1 MAVPEIQHGEI
12 QNGEITDERAG
23 WDGIQRGYAPTFSAI
38 NEANKQIEKEQE
50 DSNLLKLAVND
61 QWLIAGGKRMYERRN
76 QFTYD
81 PNFSIDDARFNE
93 LRRAYGFRN
102 ADNLRN
108 TVHSEDELKARESFI
123 QEDLDRQQK
132 IASYGFEGTAA
143 QIGAAL
149 FDPVGWGL
157 AVVSDGAGAA
167 LKLEGVA
174 RIASNMAI
182 SGLSN
187 AAMEGVMYAGDTQRQ
202 ADSLFYAAGMGA
214 VMGGFIPRRAAANPR
229 KAAVVEAADE
239 FDSAVSR
246 DVDEAVS
253 MDVHKAAHEVSEE
266 DAMVSRHMQD
276 LHRKA
281 EAAPRGNKKARI
293 RKQYSQVSKRLE
305 ELKQAKIS
313 DRAARVAKIGAPRN
327 KEEADA
333 LAEIKRS
340 VDESYDDDIAELV
353 AEQSRLKEANDLA
366 ENSSSNISAK
376 LAFEQMSRQEKLDHI
391 RSLREEGGSLEE
403 AQKAVEPEVSRDA
416 EKEAYVNE
424 PDRKPQTDASTEAE
438 TASTESAEATE
449 PTEPPEAFD
458 LTGRKAE
465 VVKELAD
472 EGAAAPKVIAS
483 RNPTIRK
490 FQSAYSSLA
499 TSKNKA
505 VRGLAN
511 RLLENPQGN
520 AFADKTASI
529 LSYYFGNV
537 MRSAGRNRYNDGF
550 SSYMRANRISW
561 VKAIVDK
568 NVTRDF
574 NRKVYTA
581 IVDGEDNFE
590 DGIITAANGVRDQM
604 EAALKL
610 RKQAG
615 EAGFENVDPSPDYLP
630 TIFDS
635 TKMTKAVASHGREAV
650 ERLLAKGYMEGRY
663 PLSER
668 VAEKLA
674 KMQYAR
680 TMDSTLTG
688 RGVFESVVSDGE
700 RKMFLDQ
707 LKEAGI
713 DDDVIKD
720 FVEAKELRRMVD
732 SQSNRSKFSLGINKS
747 AEINGISVKDVLNTD
762 VPELVENYIKE
773 AAAGAAMARK
783 GFLTKNQVLDAI
795 DGAERYGRNQGQ
807 TAAEA
812 SDDADMLRQS
822 VDLIYGHS
830 LDANPSEGKVLAARR
845 LRDFTSNVRL
855 GNLGFAQIPEAGRLL
870 SNLGVGTTLESIPS
884 ISWLRRRGAREGSS
898 AGGVLREPELREIE
912 ELLGYVGE
920 DNWLH
925 GWSVRNEEFGEN
937 PSIIDSIGGIYD
949 RAMAAG
955 ARANSI
961 MSGFQATQ
969 GGLEKLAHRGLA
981 KRIKQHLE
989 GTHLLSKNQ
998 LDEAGFSDEFM
1009 NELKK
1014 FYEANQRTEDFNG
1027 RQVRVLNVEKM
1038 TPEMRETLGTGIA
1051 RMAGRMIQRNF
1062 VGETSTWMNTW
1073 LGKFITQFKTFSLVS
1088 AEKQLIHDIRGDKI
1102 KGAQTLLFSSAI
1114 GTASYLA
1121 QSHLQALGRRD
1132 SDEYLERKLQ
1142 PKAIGFGVWG
1152 KLPQT
1157 ASLSI
1162 AGDFL
1167 ASMGAMPDDYIGHYG
1182 TGGFNASESL
1192 GDFIPALGVL
1202 EDGGKLTKDTV
1213 SYLKGSDDV
1222 GTRQTLDKARRLIPL
1237 GNTIGIGQLTKA
1249 ATDSLSD

>member
-1 MAVPEIQHGEI
+1 MAVPEIKHGDI
-12 QNGEITDERAG
+12 VDERAG

-38 NEANKQIEKEQE
+38 NKANEQIKKEQE
-50 DSNLLKLAVND
+50 KNNLLELAIDD
-61 QWLIAGGKRMYERRN
+61 QWLLSGAKRIYERSG
-76 QFTYD
+76 QFTDD
-81 PNFSIDDARFNE
+81 PNFSIDDSRFNE
-93 LRRAYGFRN
+93 LRKRYGFRN
-102 ADNLRN
+102 ADNLRKN
-108 TVHSEDELKARESFI
+108 THSEEELKARESFI
-123 QEDLDRQQK
+123 QEDIDRQQK
-132 IASYGFEGTAA
+132 IASYGFKGTAA
-143 QIGAAL
+143 QIGAAIL
-149 FDPVGWGL
+149 DPAGWGL
-157 AVVSDGAGAA
+157 AVLSDGAGAA
-167 LKLEGVA
+167 AKLEGIS

-187 AAMEGVMYAGDTQRQ
+187 AAMEGVMYAGDTQQ
-202 ADSLFYAAGMGA
+202 QVDSLFYAAGLGA
-214 VMGGFIPRRAAANPR
+214 VMGGFIPRRAAVDTR
-229 KAAVVEAADE
+229 KSAVVGAADE

-253 MDVHKAAHEVSEE
+253 MDIHKAAHEVSEE
-266 DAMVSRHMQD
+266 DAMISRHMQD

-293 RKQYSQVSKRLE
+293 RKKYNQVSKRLE
-305 ELKQAKIS
+305 ELKQAKIA

-327 KEEADA
+327 KQEADA

-353 AEQSRLKEANDLA
+353 FEKSRLKEANDLA
-366 ENSSSNISAK
+366 ANSSANISAK

-391 RSLREEGGSLEE
+391 RSLREEGGDLDAARE
-403 AQKAVEPEVSRDA
+403 AVEPEVSRDA
-416 EKEAYVNE
+416 EKESYVNE
-424 PDRKPQTDASTEAE
+424 PDSKADPETAAEKPTEAQE
-438 TASTESAEATE
+438 PAEPA
-449 PTEPPEAFD
+449 EAFD
-458 LTGRKAE
+458 LTDRKAE

-472 EGAAAPKVIAS
+472 EGAEAPKVIAS

-520 AFADKTASI
+520 AFAEKTASI

-550 SSYMRANRISW
+550 SNYLRANKMGW
-561 VKAIVDK
+561 VKAIMDK
-568 NVTRDF
+568 DVTRDF

-581 IVDGEDNFE
+581 IVDGDRNFD
-590 DGIITAANGVRDQM
+590 DGVLIAADGVRDQLGT
-604 EAALKL
+604 ALKL

-615 EAGFENVDPSPDYLP
+615 EAGFEKVDPSPDYIP

-635 TKMTKAVASHGREAV
+635 TKMTKSVSKHGREVV
-650 ERLLAKGYMEGRY
+650 ERLLAKGYMEGKY
-663 PLSER
+663 PLREH
-668 VAEKLA
+668 VADKLA

-713 DDDVIKD
+713 DEDVIKD

-732 SQSNRSKFSLGINKS
+732 SQSNRSKFSLGINKT
-747 AEINGISVKDVLNTD
+747 AEINGVSVKDVLNTD

-822 VDLIYGHS
+822 VDLIYGHT

-870 SNLGVGTTLESIPS
+870 SNLGVGTVIESIPS
-884 ISWLRRRGAREGSS
+884 ISWLRRRGARTGGT
-898 AGGVLREPELREIE
+898 AGGALREPELREIE

-955 ARANSI
+955 SRANSI

-998 LDEAGFSDEFM
+998 RDEAGFSDEFM
-1009 NELKK
+1009 DDLKK
-1014 FYEANQRTEDFNG
+1014 FYEANPRTEDFNG
-1027 RQVRVLNVEKM
+1027 RSVRVLNVEKM

-1121 QSHLQALGRRD
+1121 QAHLQALGRSD

-1167 ASMGAMPDDYIGHYG
+1167 ASIGAMPEDYIGHYG

-1192 GDFIPALGVL
+1192 GDFIPALGVV
-1202 EDGGKLTKDTV
+1202 EDGGKLMNDTV
-1213 SYLKGSDDV
+1213 SYLKGSDNV
-1222 GTRQTLDKARRLIPL
+1222 GTRQLLDKTRRLIPL
-1237 GNTIGIGQLTKA
+1237 GNAIGIGQLTKA